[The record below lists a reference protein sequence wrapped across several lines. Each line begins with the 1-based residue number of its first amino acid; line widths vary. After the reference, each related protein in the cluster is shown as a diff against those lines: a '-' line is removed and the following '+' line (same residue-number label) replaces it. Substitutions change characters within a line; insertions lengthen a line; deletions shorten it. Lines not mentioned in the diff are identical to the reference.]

1 MRNNSYRSVKQVPL
15 LILCMAVFFMLLQ
28 LELSIKQ
35 KENNKYSFQQL
46 TKPQNVDFY
55 RMISL
60 GSNRLMS
67 YLLAIGL
74 QLHDNQKGK
83 HVSYSRLDYDFLS
96 QWLRTVY
103 LLNPDSE
110 YPAFLASRVYSQVKE
125 KNKVRLMIQQIELMF
140 ESNPQKFW
148 RRMTEACLLAKHQLK
163 DLDLALNLAKQIS
176 SLPQSIKMPFWAR
189 DMKLILLDEL
199 DQNESAA
206 LLIVSLLQSGQI
218 IDTDEKRFLEFR
230 LSKIKQKMSEFGQ

>member
-1 MRNNSYRSVKQVPL
+1 
-15 LILCMAVFFMLLQ
+15 
-28 LELSIKQ
+28 
-35 KENNKYSFQQL
+35 
-46 TKPQNVDFY
+46 
-55 RMISL
+55 
-60 GSNRLMS
+60 MS

-83 HVSYSRLDYDFLS
+83 HVPYSRLDYDFLS
-96 QWLRTVY
+96 QWLSAVY
-103 LLNPDSE
+103 SLNPDSE
-110 YPAFLASRVYSQVKE
+110 YPAFLASRVYSQVKD

-206 LLIVSLLQSGQI
+206 LLIASLLQSGQI
-218 IDTDEKRFLEFR
+218 IDADEKRFLEFR
-230 LSKIKQKMSEFGQ
+230 LSKIKQKMSKFRQ